1 MERTQEPQITEVRNG
16 VVRGRDGG
24 TSTGRTWLVGF
35 TVGGRGGGT
44 LTGGDGLSG
53 FSRRE
58 PRRRN
63 VVGGGRLLVV
73 GGGVT
78 VVVQYAP
85 AV

>member
-1 MERTQEPQITEVRNG
+1 MFLESTEECNG
-16 VVRGRDGG
+16 GIDGAEWWSFSQRWFVAVLG
-24 TSTGRTWLVGF
+24 SLWRLVE
-35 TVGGRGGGT
+35 
-44 LTGGDGLSG
+44 DGLSG

-73 GGGVT
+73 GGGRLLVVGGGVT